1 MRNWSGHAAFLCLAA
16 VAATAAAAES
26 PKVEGAWIR
35 ATPPMATTAAA
46 YVTIHGTG
54 ESDRLI
60 GASSELAEMVEIHT
74 TVHQDGLM
82 QMKQIPAIAIP
93 ARGSAALSPGGEH
106 LMLLGLKGSPK
117 PGETF
122 VITLQFERAGSVD
135 VTFPV
140 VDARSASR

>member
-1 MRNWSGHAAFLCLAA
+1 
-16 VAATAAAAES
+16 
-26 PKVEGAWIR
+26 
-35 ATPPMATTAAA
+35 
-46 YVTIHGTG
+46 
-54 ESDRLI
+54 
-60 GASSELAEMVEIHT
+60 
-74 TVHQDGLM
+74 M